1 MKTYLKQTIGRGI
14 EALTGRHKSNLLVIH
29 DLKNSKLIEVLAMK
43 FLVNINHSN
52 LALSSNWSRRPAFHA
67 GNPGSSPGRV
77 TKWVNDGTGRHDS
90 LRSCC
95 SGVGVQIPFCPPL
108 AFRKD

>member
-1 MKTYLKQTIGRGI
+1 MCKQSIGRGI

-77 TKWVNDGTGRHDS
+77 TRDFILGLFIV
-90 LRSCC
+90 SCSFNC
-95 SGVGVQIPFCPPL
+95 EN
-108 AFRKD
+108 A